1 MLKLFINKQPI
12 MKCFS
17 AYLIKYS
24 HAYRNF
30 DALRE
35 NENVKR
41 VERQTFEKKLE
52 FIFVFV
58 CFLRFESKSSQIY
71 TRYNYVLIIINY
83 EHR

>member
-12 MKCFS
+12 MKCVS

-52 FIFVFV
+52 FILCLCVSYD
-58 CFLRFESKSSQIY
+58 LKANLHRY
-71 TRYNYVLIIINY
+71 TRGIIMY
-83 EHR
+83 